1 MDAVREHWDPGVEFI
16 TPQGGFFLW
25 ATLPAGVDTL
35 EVMHRGIEAG
45 AVFVPGA
52 AFTPVEGTHSTLRL
66 AYSFVA
72 AEKLVEGVRRLAPA
86 VNESID
92 RAR

>member
-1 MDAVREHWDPGVEFI
+1 
-16 TPQGGFFLW
+16 
-25 ATLPAGVDTL
+25 L

-86 VNESID
+86 GAHDDVGPARLPGVRPLP
-92 RAR
+92 RAREIVYDLDHDAEHTGSHAHR

>member
-1 MDAVREHWDPGVEFI
+1 M
-16 TPQGGFFLW
+16 
-25 ATLPAGVDTL
+25 
-35 EVMHRGIEAG
+35 
-45 AVFVPGA
+45 FVPGA

-86 VNESID
+86 VNESIA

>member
-1 MDAVREHWDPGVEFI
+1 M
-16 TPQGGFFLW
+16 
-25 ATLPAGVDTL
+25 
-35 EVMHRGIEAG
+35 
-45 AVFVPGA
+45 FVPGA

-66 AYSFVA
+66 AYSFVD

-86 VNESID
+86 VNESIA